1 MRIFLML
8 LICITLAA
16 CSMMPRQAKDGDFL
30 TKHVSANAPVTETY
44 ANWQQGLR
52 YCGFEKYGFP
62 DCKSPD
68 AKGAVSCDIY
78 PNKESMGKAGMVTGR
93 IQFSGASPGTKAVL
107 RIRKNIA
114 NNEEILMAW
123 EIFMSGRA
131 REACP

>member
-1 MRIFLML
+1 MKIFLML
-8 LICITLAA
+8 VISIALAA
-16 CSMMPRQAKDGDFL
+16 CSSVPRQVKDTDFL

-68 AKGAVSCDIY
+68 TTGTVLCDIY
-78 PNKESMGKAGMVTGR
+78 RDKAAMGKTNLVSGR
-93 IQFSGASPGTKAVL
+93 IQFSPGSPGTKAVL
-107 RIRKNIA
+107 RVRKSIS
-114 NNEEILMAW
+114 NNEDILTAW
-123 EIFMSGRA
+123 EIFMSGRV